1 MGYSLPIFFFFNPFI
16 CFPKQSHQ
24 TIITHLQN
32 WVINLVHVFK
42 MISGI
47 HVNLLVLFKLNST
60 FIHKMVIQRIS
71 LKLQLLVVVEGAK
84 SATIKEHS
92 KIKNT

>member
-1 MGYSLPIFFFFNPFI
+1 
-16 CFPKQSHQ
+16 
-24 TIITHLQN
+24 
-32 WVINLVHVFK
+32 
-42 MISGI
+42 
-47 HVNLLVLFKLNST
+47 
-60 FIHKMVIQRIS
+60 MVIQRIS